1 MSTELW
7 QWTAAELAA
16 GILAGRISSV
26 EATRSVIAR
35 MEAINPA
42 INAVVDTIPAIAL
55 AEAKAADE
63 TLRKRGA
70 LGPLHGVP
78 ITVKINVDYK
88 GRATTNGVIALKD
101 NIAQHDSSTVRA
113 IRSGGL
119 PIFGRTNTPAYSMRA
134 FTSNDLHGATLNPHD
149 ATITCGGSSGGAGSA
164 VAAGIGPLAHG
175 NDIGGSVRHPAYCCG
190 VYGLRPTS
198 GLLPQTSLSMPERKI
213 VSQLMAVQGVLA
225 RSVEDIRLAMQV
237 MSRTDPNDIWQVPT
251 GDIFGPLTHRPCK
264 VAVMAET
271 DESPVDPE
279 VSRAI
284 RFAANMLSDAGYEL
298 EEVQAP
304 SFKELV
310 DHWRLVLGNEMRAG
324 LGLQMQAH
332 GDWKMKRML
341 DIQLKDVPVVDS
353 RDGMLDGLAERSRLL
368 RKWQLFFER
377 WPLLLTAVSWVK
389 PMVDDL
395 DVSDDLD
402 IEWFY
407 RVVAPYMGSPTIG
420 LPGLTVPVGTVPGK
434 PMGVQLLAT
443 RFADRRLLEAGA
455 ILERSMGKIVPVE
468 PTAHAR

>member
-35 MEAINPA
+35 MEAVNPA
-42 INAVVDTIPAIAL
+42 INAVVDTIPDIAL

-63 TLRKRGA
+63 TLRRHGA

-88 GRATTNGVIALKD
+88 GRATTNGVVALKD
-101 NIAQHDSSTVRA
+101 NIAQHDSSTVWA
-113 IRSGGL
+113 IRGGCL

-213 VSQLMAVQGVLA
+213 VSQLMAVQGVLS

-237 MSRTDPNDIWQVPT
+237 MSRADPNDIWQVPA
-251 GDIFGPLTHRPCK
+251 GDIFGPLAHRPCK

-279 VSRAI
+279 VSGAI
-284 RFAANMLSDAGYEL
+284 RSAANMLADAGYEL

-310 DHWRLVLGNEMRAG
+310 DHWRLILGNEMRGG
-324 LGLQMQAH
+324 LALLMQAH

-341 DIQLKDVPVVDS
+341 DIQLNDVPVVDG

-395 DVSDDLD
+395 DVSDHLD
-402 IEWFY
+402 IERFY

-434 PMGVQLLAT
+434 PLGIQLLAT

-455 ILERSMGKIVPVE
+455 ILERGIGKIVPVE